1 MNLFSLFATLTLDD
15 SQYTK
20 SVENIKKSASDMKSD
35 IMEVAQTYKSESAVM
50 SDVMEQAYED
60 INQSQQETTNTAKTE
75 SEKVKEYWTGA
86 AFDIS
91 KGWDLLKTG
100 FKTAVAGITAVTG
113 ALLAAEA
120 ATEEYRIA
128 MGKLNTAYEA
138 AGYSAE
144 TAYQA
149 YSDFYAILGDTD
161 TATEASQLLAK
172 LAQSEEDV
180 AKWTEIAAGVNGT
193 FGDSLPIEGL
203 IESANETAKVG
214 QVTGVLADALNWA
227 GISEDEFNTK
237 LEAAGSESERNKLI
251 MDTLSDTYDE
261 AADAFYKN
269 NEQIIKNRENQQKLT
284 EVMADVGDAVSRV
297 KNAFIDEFMPAIT
310 DVGEKVAEFLEQIDA
325 EEIIAT
331 VIEKITEIK
340 DLFIAW
346 SPVIAGLTTSIL
358 TFRTAMTISALIDNA
373 TKAMT
378 AFKTAQNAATVAQAA
393 LNYVMSINPFVLVA
407 TLIAGVTAA
416 LVTLW
421 VTNEDFRNAVIE
433 IWNDVT
439 SAVTDFSDSVV
450 EFFTETVP
458 EAVEQFSQF
467 WEDTVNSIKD
477 TFSNA
482 WNSIIE
488 FFNQTVPA
496 WINSAI
502 EWFNQLPYNLGYAL
516 GQAIAAVINFGTN
529 FSNWTENELPV
540 IIDGVIAWFS
550 TLPERIAEWLE
561 NVILKIIEW
570 GEELYLKAVEYVSQ
584 TIDEIVRWFS
594 MLPEKIWTWL
604 TDTINKVI
612 SWGSN
617 LISQG
622 ISIARNFVD
631 SVVEIVSELPG
642 KMLDIGVQMVQNL
655 WDGINSM
662 IGWIGDKIGDFVD
675 GIIDGITS
683 GLESGIDSGSSR
695 SYDGSHRSGLN
706 YVPFD
711 GYVAQL
717 HQGEMVLTKE
727 QASNYRN
734 GGVTVI
740 QNIYS
745 EAKTAADL
753 MREARYEQERA
764 VMMGV

>member
-15 SQYTK
+15 SDYTK
-20 SVENIKKSASDMKSD
+20 KISNAEDAAKRFSFNLSDAWDTVKNSAK
-35 IMEVAQTYKSESAVM
+35 I
-50 SDVMEQAYED
+50 
-60 INQSQQETTNTAKTE
+60 
-75 SEKVKEYWTGA
+75 
-86 AFDIS
+86 
-91 KGWDLLKTG
+91 
-100 FKTAVAGITAVTG
+100 VAGGVATVTG

-237 LEAAGSESERNKLI
+237 LEAAGSEAERNRLI
-251 MDTLSDTYDE
+251 METLSDTYDE

-284 EVMADVGDAVSRV
+284 EVMAGVGDAVSRV

-310 DVGEKVAEFLEQIDA
+310 DVGEKVADFVENIDVQ
-325 EEIIAT
+325 EVVGT
-331 VIEKITEIK
+331 VIDKITTLK

-346 SPVIAGLTTSIL
+346 SPVIAGVTTAIL
-358 TFRTAMTISALIDNA
+358 TFRTAMTISVLIDTV

-378 AFKTAQNAATVAQAA
+378 AFKTAQEAATVAQAA
-393 LNYVMSINPFVLVA
+393 LNLVMNANPFVLIA
-407 TLIAGVTAA
+407 TLIAGVVAA

-421 VTNEDFRNAVIE
+421 VTNEDFRDALIGIWETVKNIFISAWESITE
-433 IWNDVT
+433 IWGQ
-439 SAVTDFSDSVV
+439 AVAFFFGIVEGIRNVFS
-450 EFFTETVP
+450 TVP
-458 EAVEQFSQF
+458 EMLYNIFSQAWAAVKSVF
-467 WEDTVNSIKD
+467 NDWASFFSGLLDKAINAFSSAYERFIEVGSDIVNGIKD
-477 TFSNA
+477 GISAA
-482 WNSIIE
+482 WDGLVS
-488 FFNQTVPA
+488 
-496 WINSAI
+496 
-502 EWFNQLPYNLGYAL
+502 WFN
-516 GQAIAAVINFGTN
+516 
-529 FSNWTENELPV
+529 
-540 IIDGVIAWFS
+540 
-550 TLPERIAEWLE
+550 
-561 NVILKIIEW
+561 
-570 GEELYLKAVEYVSQ
+570 
-584 TIDEIVRWFS
+584 
-594 MLPEKIWTWL
+594 
-604 TDTINKVI
+604 
-612 SWGSN
+612 
-617 LISQG
+617 
-622 ISIARNFVD
+622 
-631 SVVEIVSELPG
+631 
-642 KMLDIGVQMVQNL
+642 NL
-655 WDGINSM
+655 WDSLF
-662 IGWIGDKIGDFVD
+662 DRSVD
-675 GIIDGITS
+675 VDV
-683 GLESGIDSGSSR
+683 DYGSSR

-727 QASNYRN
+727 QASNYRQ

>member
-20 SVENIKKSASDMKSD
+20 SVENIKKSASDMKYD

-60 INQSQQETTNTAKTE
+60 INQSQQETTDTAKTE
-75 SEKVKEYWTGA
+75 SEKVKEYWTGT

-237 LEAAGSESERNKLI
+237 LEAAGSEAERNKLI
-251 MDTLSDTYDE
+251 MDTLSATYDE

-284 EVMADVGDAVSRV
+284 EVMADVGQAVSDV
-297 KNAFIDEFMPAIT
+297 KNAFLDEFMPAIT
-310 DVGEKVAEFLEQIDA
+310 DAGEKVTDFLEQIDA

-346 SPVIAGLTTSIL
+346 SPVIAGVTTAIL

-421 VTNEDFRNAVIE
+421 VTNEDFRNAIISVWETIQNVFINAWE
-433 IWNDVT
+433 IITELWGQ
-439 SAVTDFSDSVV
+439 AVAFFFGIAEGIYNTFS
-450 EFFTETVP
+450 TVP
-458 EAVEQFSQF
+458 EILYNIFSQAWAAVKSVF
-467 WEDTVNSIKD
+467 NDWASFFSGLLDKAINAFSSAYERFIEVGSNIVNGIKD
-477 TFSNA
+477 GISAA
-482 WNSIIE
+482 WDGLVS
-488 FFNQTVPA
+488 
-496 WINSAI
+496 
-502 EWFNQLPYNLGYAL
+502 WFN
-516 GQAIAAVINFGTN
+516 
-529 FSNWTENELPV
+529 
-540 IIDGVIAWFS
+540 
-550 TLPERIAEWLE
+550 
-561 NVILKIIEW
+561 
-570 GEELYLKAVEYVSQ
+570 
-584 TIDEIVRWFS
+584 
-594 MLPEKIWTWL
+594 
-604 TDTINKVI
+604 
-612 SWGSN
+612 
-617 LISQG
+617 
-622 ISIARNFVD
+622 
-631 SVVEIVSELPG
+631 
-642 KMLDIGVQMVQNL
+642 NL
-655 WDGINSM
+655 WDSLF
-662 IGWIGDKIGDFVD
+662 DRSVD
-675 GIIDGITS
+675 VDV
-683 GLESGIDSGSSR
+683 DYGSSR

-727 QASNYRN
+727 QASNYRQ

-764 VMMGV
+764 VLMGV

>member
-1 MNLFSLFATLTLDD
+1 MISINLFSLFATLTLDD

-20 SVENIKKSASDMKSD
+20 SVENIKKSASDMKYD

-60 INQSQQETTNTAKTE
+60 INQSQQETTDTAKTE

-100 FKTAVAGITAVTG
+100 FKTAVAGITAITG

-237 LEAAGSESERNKLI
+237 LEAAGSEAERNKLI
-251 MDTLSDTYDE
+251 MDTLSATYDE

-310 DVGEKVAEFLEQIDA
+310 DAGEKVTDFLEQIDA

-331 VIEKITEIK
+331 VIDKIITLK

-346 SPVIAGLTTSIL
+346 SPVIAGLTTAIL
-358 TFRTAMTISALIDNA
+358 TFRTAMTISVLIDTV

-393 LNYVMSINPFVLVA
+393 LNLVMNANPFVLVA
-407 TLIAGVTAA
+407 SLIAGVTAA

-421 VTNEDFRNAVIE
+421 VTNEDFRDALIGIWETVKNIFISAWESITE
-433 IWNDVT
+433 IWGQ
-439 SAVTDFSDSVV
+439 AVAFFFGIVEGIRNVFS
-450 EFFTETVP
+450 TVP
-458 EAVEQFSQF
+458 EMLYNIFSQAWAAVKSVF
-467 WEDTVNSIKD
+467 NDWASFFSGLLDKAINAFSSAYERFIEVGSDIVNGIKD
-477 TFSNA
+477 GISAA
-482 WNSIIE
+482 WDGLVS
-488 FFNQTVPA
+488 
-496 WINSAI
+496 
-502 EWFNQLPYNLGYAL
+502 WFN
-516 GQAIAAVINFGTN
+516 
-529 FSNWTENELPV
+529 
-540 IIDGVIAWFS
+540 
-550 TLPERIAEWLE
+550 
-561 NVILKIIEW
+561 
-570 GEELYLKAVEYVSQ
+570 
-584 TIDEIVRWFS
+584 
-594 MLPEKIWTWL
+594 
-604 TDTINKVI
+604 
-612 SWGSN
+612 
-617 LISQG
+617 
-622 ISIARNFVD
+622 
-631 SVVEIVSELPG
+631 
-642 KMLDIGVQMVQNL
+642 NL
-655 WDGINSM
+655 WDSLF
-662 IGWIGDKIGDFVD
+662 DRSVD
-675 GIIDGITS
+675 VDV
-683 GLESGIDSGSSR
+683 DYGSSR

-711 GYVAQL
+711 GYIAQL

-727 QASNYRN
+727 QASNYRQ